1 MICYN
6 EAMKYLIVLFAVVAV
21 SLGAYFTIQRTSGS
35 GASSL
40 ATVVPSGKIL
50 DLSGQSLAKV
60 PAYVFSA
67 TDTTELNLSHNALT
81 GALPA
86 EIRQLQNL
94 KTLDLSDNQF
104 TGVPAEIGQLK
115 NLEVLNLSNNLL
127 TGLPY
132 ELGNLS
138 KLKLLDISGNKY
150 SEMDLAKIRA
160 QLPALTVVKT
170 R

>member
-1 MICYN
+1 
-6 EAMKYLIVLFAVVAV
+6 MKYLIALVAAGIILIGSYFAV
-21 SLGAYFTIQRTSGS
+21 QRTSSTAEPTPTGEVP
-35 GASSL
+35 
-40 ATVVPSGKIL
+40 TEVVPSGNTL
-50 DLSGQSLAKV
+50 NLSGQGLTKV

-86 EIRQLQNL
+86 EIRRLQNL
-94 KTLDLSDNQF
+94 RTLDLSSNKF

-115 NLEVLNLSNNLL
+115 NLEVLNLSDNML

-138 KLKLLDISGNKY
+138 KLKLLDVSGNAY
-150 SEMDLAKIRA
+150 SEADLAKIRNA
-160 QLPALTVVKT
+160 LPSSTVVKT